1 MIIWYLFTRF
11 DKNSK
16 HDSQNW
22 RTLEFLNDAKNNRS
36 PDRMWIISWILAKSN
51 QKGHCSNKNYGKL
64 SWLLKTIKTLKILL
78 FQKSRGLFLY
88 WHVFFVFYYHIISQ
102 ISLFYQ
108 LWKRIPSVFLKNEI
122 FSHKNVSLL
131 LRK

>member
-51 QKGHCSNKNYGKL
+51 QKGHCINKNYGKIKLTTQDYKCFENSPISKIQGIVSLL
-64 SWLLKTIKTLKILL
+64 SCLLCLLLSHNQSNFTFLSTLKKNI
-78 FQKSRGLFLY
+78 FS
-88 WHVFFVFYYHIISQ
+88 
-102 ISLFYQ
+102 
-108 LWKRIPSVFLKNEI
+108 FLKNKI

-131 LRK
+131 FRK

>member
-51 QKGHCSNKNYGKL
+51 QKGHCTNKNYGK
-64 SWLLKTIKTLKILL
+64 IKLTTQDYKCFENSPIS
-78 FQKSRGLFLY
+78 KSRGLFLY

-102 ISLFYQ
+102 TSLFYQ